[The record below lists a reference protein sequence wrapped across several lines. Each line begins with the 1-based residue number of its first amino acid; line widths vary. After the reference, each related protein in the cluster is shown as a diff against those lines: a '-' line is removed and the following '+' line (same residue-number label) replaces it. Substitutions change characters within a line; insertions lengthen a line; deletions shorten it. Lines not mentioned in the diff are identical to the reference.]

1 MIKNQ
6 ETGNNK
12 AAHLLEDLLEQ
23 VGSSQEAY
31 VKALGAFTGAAFRRY
46 SFGNRLLIWSQR
58 PEATRVAGYRD
69 WQARGRQVK
78 KGETGIA
85 ILAPLTR
92 KLEGKDGD
100 PDEVRLVGFRTVYVF
115 DVAQTQ
121 GDPLTDP
128 IKAGTVAG
136 SVPFQA
142 ILEACPF
149 PVVLEQED
157 GGWGSWDGS
166 RIRVSPNLAPENQ
179 ATVIVHEWAHAL
191 LHDPAVVNRSAE
203 KARFAE
209 LEAESV
215 AYVVCQ
221 ALGYQYPGALAYL
234 GMHKATRADLEVI
247 LGTVAKVSGVI
258 LEALGA

>member
-1 MIKNQ
+1 M
-6 ETGNNK
+6 
-12 AAHLLEDLLEQ
+12 
-23 VGSSQEAY
+23 
-31 VKALGAFTGAAFRRY
+31 
-46 SFGNRLLIWSQR
+46 
-58 PEATRVAGYRD
+58 AGYRD

-78 KGETGIA
+78 KGEKGIA

-92 KLEGKDGD
+92 KLEGKEGE
-100 PDEVRLVGFRTVYVF
+100 PDEVRVIGYRTVYVF
-115 DVAQTQ
+115 DVGQTE
-121 GDPLTDP
+121 GEALTDP

-136 SVPFQA
+136 AVPFRA

-149 PVVLEQED
+149 PVLLEQED
-157 GGWGSWDGS
+157 GGWGSWDGTK
-166 RIRVSPNLAPENQ
+166 IRVSPNLAPENQ

-191 LHDPAVVNRSAE
+191 LHDPKTVNRDPE

-234 GMHKATRADLEVI
+234 GLHRATRVDLEAV
-247 LGTVAKVSGVI
+247 LGSVAKVSGMI